1 MVDHHEPADLHAQQ
15 LAAELRSDR
24 AARAGHQYRATAH
37 VGAHGGGV
45 ELNGLAPED
54 VLHLHG
60 AQLGDEVVVAVDEVV
75 HVRQRLDGHSGRA
88 AGRDHRGAF
97 AAAGRRHGDVH
108 LVGLARLE
116 DLGQIVRRPDHL
128 DALEAVAQLV
138 GVVVDERD
146 RRVARQPVA
155 EHLAQDQVA
164 GVTGADD
171 QHLLALS
178 DERAPPRALDQRAGE
193 NARAAQQD
201 QREDQVQHQRALRG
215 RALARRAGEKAL
227 GDRVLLEL
235 RHAMRHRRVAVDGLQ
250 LLLLALRRLGVND
263 HAARELHDREPDQ
276 EHDRGDADR
285 PQEGHDVRQR
295 GVSPPLVVRPE
306 RGQADELDRDHDQD
320 GLLPVGVPAGVALDL
335 EADLVGGVPGDP
347 HQDSVDGDLP
357 QAVAVQYAHGPE
369 VYAVAGTRAE
379 TACTTS
385 LWAASPS
392 VGDIGRARHSR
403 AHFSVIG
410 REPSG

>member
-1 MVDHHEPADLHAQQ
+1 MEHDGRLLRLEDDVHARGVAHVGDLRHDLDARALAQLAIDLEEVVLGVVDHHEPADLHAQQ
-15 LAAELRSDR
+15 LAAELGSDR

-37 VGAHGGGV
+37 VGADGGGV

-88 AGRDHRGAF
+88 AGRDHLGAF

-116 DLGQIVRRPDHL
+116 DLGQVVRRPDHL

-235 RHAMRHRRVAVDGLQ
+235 RHAMRRPAGRSRRPSAAFAGPSTPRGGRS
-250 LLLLALRRLGVND
+250 RRAGTSRPRARS
-263 HAARELHDREPDQ
+263 AARSR
-276 EHDRGDADR
+276 RCR
-285 PQEGHDVRQR
+285 
-295 GVSPPLVVRPE
+295 SP
-306 RGQADELDRDHDQD
+306 A
-320 GLLPVGVPAGVALDL
+320 AG
-335 EADLVGGVPGDP
+335 P
-347 HQDSVDGDLP
+347 
-357 QAVAVQYAHGPE
+357 
-369 VYAVAGTRAE
+369 
-379 TACTTS
+379 
-385 LWAASPS
+385 
-392 VGDIGRARHSR
+392 
-403 AHFSVIG
+403 
-410 REPSG
+410 